1 MMPAAGSE
9 FSMNINLKN
18 LHYGKLDPD
27 CRLRVFLIP
36 WMVCSTIVELGNG
49 VICEFNLGHL
59 SSMGSCPLTL
69 IKKSG
74 RPRHIGAARFLTT
87 AL

>member
-1 MMPAAGSE
+1 
-9 FSMNINLKN
+9 MNINLKN

-36 WMVCSTIVELGNG
+36 WMGFSSIVELGNG
-49 VICEFNLGHL
+49 AVWDFNLGRL
-59 SSMGSCPLTL
+59 SIKGSCPPTL

-74 RPRHIGAARFLTT
+74 RPRHIGAARCLTT